1 MIVGRGGTF
10 SSISQRVTPITTRR
24 MACRNEGSK
33 LVPVAWSVGI
43 VATHVESVP
52 VAVLSRLKQRLAE
65 MGLSLDALG
74 RESPL
79 WDSLRESPMRLHVG
93 GWCFLYRIDRA
104 QKAIAVIDCFEV
116 PT

>member
-1 MIVGRGGTF
+1 
-10 SSISQRVTPITTRR
+10 
-24 MACRNEGSK
+24 
-33 LVPVAWSVGI
+33 VPVPWSVGI

-52 VAVLSRLKQRLAE
+52 VAVLSRLKQRLTE
-65 MGLSLDALG
+65 MGLSLDALS
-74 RESPL
+74 RETPL

>member
-1 MIVGRGGTF
+1 VTW
-10 SSISQRVTPITTRR
+10 SI
-24 MACRNEGSK
+24 
-33 LVPVAWSVGI
+33 GI
-43 VATHVESVP
+43 VAPRAETAP
-52 VAVLSRLKQRLAE
+52 VAVLSRLKQRLTE
-65 MGLSLDALG
+65 IGISLDAVN

-104 QKAIAVIDCFEV
+104 EQAIAVIDCYEV

>member
-1 MIVGRGGTF
+1 MT
-10 SSISQRVTPITTRR
+10 
-24 MACRNEGSK
+24 
-33 LVPVAWSVGI
+33 WSVGI
-43 VATHVESVP
+43 VATHVENVP
-52 VAVLSRLKQRLAE
+52 VAVLTRLKQRLAE
-65 MGLSLDALG
+65 MGVSLDALS

-93 GWCFLYRIDRA
+93 GWCFLYRIDPP

>member
-1 MIVGRGGTF
+1 
-10 SSISQRVTPITTRR
+10 VTWT
-24 MACRNEGSK
+24 
-33 LVPVAWSVGI
+33 VGI
-43 VATHVESVP
+43 VATHVETIP
-52 VAVLSRLKQRLAE
+52 VAVLTRLKQRLAE
-65 MGLSLDALG
+65 IGVSLDALG

-104 QKAIAVIDCFEV
+104 QQAIAVIDSFEV

>member
-1 MIVGRGGTF
+1 
-10 SSISQRVTPITTRR
+10 
-24 MACRNEGSK
+24 
-33 LVPVAWSVGI
+33 VALSVGI
-43 VATHVESVP
+43 VATHVETVP
-52 VAVLSRLKQRLAE
+52 VAVLSRLKQRLTE
-65 MGLSLDALG
+65 IGVSLDSLS

-93 GWCFLYRIDRA
+93 GWCFLYRIDRG